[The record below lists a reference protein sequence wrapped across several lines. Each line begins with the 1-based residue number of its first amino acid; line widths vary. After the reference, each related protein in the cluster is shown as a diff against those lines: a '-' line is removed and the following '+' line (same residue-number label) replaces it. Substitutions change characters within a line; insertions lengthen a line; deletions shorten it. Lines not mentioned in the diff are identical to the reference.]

1 MEDFSSLLSNYRERC
16 RKRRKLDRSEF
27 VGRFFNKDM
36 AFEICRNLGK
46 RTAIALENP
55 LPAPPLLPLSFISS
69 LTSTFH
75 ENKNTPTAPTP
86 TMLML
91 AASQNSTSG
100 VSLSRC
106 TPQPGVSDRHSSPSI
121 SSSRSRSRSATPT
134 HDHVSP
140 STSPSPSP
148 TPSRWGSR
156 AHQGDEIQPGVW
168 RHKLIDPSFKEQ
180 DNLVHVPAECEDED
194 DVLNDL
200 GLEFRLDLSWV
211 PTKVKLTKD
220 LEFDLQDDLN
230 GVTPGSKAHK
240 ILEEF
245 CTLIVPELRRLDD
258 KGIVRDNSIFPFA
271 QVAFEVRAYELGC
284 GKSYY
289 NMRATEAKWP
299 IEPLSDR
306 NARFMA
312 FYVVKCGCNVSIE
325 AQICPKPEEGCL
337 NENRQQSYTFARGMN
352 LSLQKGSLIVL
363 DTTATLFRVYQI
375 GNCEQR
381 SPFERVVFLK
391 MAVFDESGLFSME
404 VLVHARKK
412 LWDVCKR
419 WEHEC
424 QVNLLPEIRKIVLM
438 YILPLE

>member
-27 VGRFFNKDM
+27 VGRFFNRDM

-46 RTAIALENP
+46 RTAISLENP
-55 LPAPPLLPLSFISS
+55 KPAPPLLPLSFVSS
-69 LTSTFH
+69 VSSTFPD
-75 ENKNTPTAPTP
+75 NKDAPTP

-91 AASQNSTSG
+91 ARSQNDTSG
-100 VSLSRC
+100 VRLARS
-106 TPQPGVSDRHSSPSI
+106 TPHLGASDRNASPSSI

-134 HDHVSP
+134 QDRVSP

-156 AHQGDEIQPGVW
+156 AHAGDEIQPGVW
-168 RHKLIDPSFKEQ
+168 RHKLIDPSFKEH

-194 DVLNDL
+194 DVLNEL

-211 PTKVKLTKD
+211 PTKAKLTKD
-220 LEFDLQDDLN
+220 LEFALQDDLN

-258 KGIVRDNSIFPFA
+258 KGIVRDSRIFPIS
-271 QVAFEVRAYELGC
+271 QVAFEVRAYELRC

-289 NMRATEAKWP
+289 NMRPTEAKWP

-312 FYVVKCGCNVSIE
+312 FYVIECGCNVSIE
-325 AQICPKPEEGCL
+325 AQICPKPEEDCQ
-337 NENRQQSYTFARGMN
+337 NENRQQSYSFGRGIN
-352 LSLQKGSLIVL
+352 LSLQKGSLVVL
-363 DTTATLFRVYQI
+363 DTIATLFRVYRI

-381 SPFERVVFLK
+381 SPHERVVFLK

-412 LWDVCKR
+412 LWDVCKK
-419 WEHEC
+419 WEHQC
-424 QVNLLPEIRKIVLM
+424 DVNLLPEIRKIVLM